1 MNPPKLAEIHTKMLF
16 SRWRSP
22 GMVISACVAAACL
35 VTVPAR
41 ATGFLN
47 DLSSWSGATACTSS
61 SGCVDSLGSGNYDI
75 GGTDA
80 VGQYII
86 TSPAA
91 TIDTLIGF
99 DYSFEP
105 LNPSLASAGYSLDG
119 STYTLLAV
127 SQTSSIGPL
136 LLTSGNS
143 FSFRLTNS
151 GEQPILGVSNFNST
165 PVPAPVPALGAV
177 VAFRASRRLRACSLR
192 LRERRSAGGLPLQHP
207 PESMS
212 QKPPQKWQQRE
223 D

>member
-1 MNPPKLAEIHTKMLF
+1 MNPPKLVEIHAKMLL
-16 SRWRSP
+16 SHWRSP

-47 DLSSWSGATACTSS
+47 DLSSWSGATACPSS
-61 SGCVDSLGSGNYDI
+61 SGCVDSLGSGIYDI

-80 VGQYII
+80 DGQYII

-91 TIDTLIGF
+91 TVDTFISF

-105 LNPSLASAGYSLDG
+105 SPDLASAGYSLDG
-119 STYTLLAV
+119 STYTLLDI

-143 FSFRLTNS
+143 FSFRLTNNN
-151 GEQPILGVSNFNST
+151 EQPILGVSNFNST
-165 PVPAPVPALGAV
+165 PVPAPVPLLGGAA
-177 VAFRASRRLRACSLR
+177 AFGWIRR
-192 LRERRSAGGLPLQHP
+192 RRSQLKARQLV
-207 PESMS
+207 
-212 QKPPQKWQQRE
+212 R
-223 D
+223 